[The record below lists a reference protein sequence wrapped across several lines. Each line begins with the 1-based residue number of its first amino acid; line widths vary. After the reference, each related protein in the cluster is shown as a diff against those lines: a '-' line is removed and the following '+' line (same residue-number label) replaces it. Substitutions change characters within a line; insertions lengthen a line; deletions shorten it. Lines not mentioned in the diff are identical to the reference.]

1 MEPSLQPR
9 TPRQRSIASSLV
21 VLLLVG
27 IIGGI
32 LGGVV
37 LPYYLQIRPAVAPA
51 APPGTSQAAPQVTH
65 VIETEESAIIKAVE
79 KVRPAVVNV
88 NTLTVTPDIFGQLFP
103 QEGAGSGVIVRP
115 DGYILTNN
123 HVVQNARRITV
134 TLLSGKTLQGRI
146 VGADP
151 FSDLAVIKV
160 DTREPLPAAEL
171 GTSSGLRVGQLAIA
185 IGNPFGLGST
195 VTVGV
200 VSALNRN
207 IQLPNLVVENL
218 IQTDA
223 AINPG
228 NSGGAL
234 VDSKGRVIGINTAII
249 REAQGIGFAIPIDT
263 AKAIMQ
269 QLISRGRVARPFVGV
284 EWGGDVD
291 PSIAQAYGLPVD
303 YGVVVRGVVP
313 GSPAE
318 KARIQPGDIIV
329 AINGERVNSWNDFVR
344 IIMNRRVGET
354 VQITIVRGS
363 QRLTVR
369 VTLAERPR

>member
-9 TPRQRSIASSLV
+9 TPRQRSIASSLI

-51 APPGTSQAAPQVTH
+51 APPGTSPAAPQVTR

-303 YGVVVRGVVP
+303 HGVVVRGVVP

-329 AINGERVNSWNDFVR
+329 AINGERVDSWNDFVR